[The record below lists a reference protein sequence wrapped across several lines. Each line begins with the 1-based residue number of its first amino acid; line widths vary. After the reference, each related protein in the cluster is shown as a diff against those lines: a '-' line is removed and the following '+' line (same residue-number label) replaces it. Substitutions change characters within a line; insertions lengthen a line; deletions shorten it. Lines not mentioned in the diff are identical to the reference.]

1 MCKIAQFNF
10 IFANIYI
17 IIINQIKLVINSIL
31 KENLN
36 NQITYDIDNWIG
48 SM

>member
-1 MCKIAQFNF
+1 MYKIAQFNF

-36 NQITYDIDNWIG
+36 NQITYYIDN
-48 SM
+48 